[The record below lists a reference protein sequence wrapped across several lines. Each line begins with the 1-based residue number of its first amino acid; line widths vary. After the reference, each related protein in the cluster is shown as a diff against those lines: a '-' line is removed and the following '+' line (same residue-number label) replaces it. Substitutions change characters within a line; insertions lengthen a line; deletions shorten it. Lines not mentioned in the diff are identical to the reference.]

1 VEDTA
6 GEGRDKGFD
15 AAVEEDSREAAA
27 VPPEEGDNA
36 GLMVEHNAEL
46 VAVHSAESVAVHMI
60 ELVLVVGQ
68 KLQLDT
74 PDW

>member
-1 VEDTA
+1 MEDTA
-6 GEGRDKGFD
+6 GEGRDTDFD
-15 AAVEEDSREAAA
+15 AVVGEDSREAVA
-27 VPPEEGDNA
+27 VPLEEGDNA
-36 GLMVEHNAEL
+36 GLVVEHNAEL

-68 KLQLDT
+68 SLQLDT